1 MAMSIRM
8 TSGRSRCASSSASSP
23 LAASPT
29 TWTSCRAPRRRREV
43 EAAAVIAYREL
54 EQRAAAEQA
63 QPQIARA
70 SVPHHVV
77 DRLLRDAKASRL
89 DVRRNFA
96 RRLGGFE
103 VRRKTGERRLA
114 VEMRAQR
121 RPQAEVVELRRAQAE
136 RKLAHALERMADGL
150 DAFLDARAR
159 LQLDLQRGQRLADV
173 VVQIARQA
181 PALLLLHLEQPA
193 RQGAQALLREFQG
206 TLRAQP
212 LGNVVDED
220 QARGAAAPAHQVAD
234 AFDIDRLAA
243 PFHMAEHAAVY
254 RPGFAAQELAER
266 VAILGTADVLHRHR
280 EEFLARVAVQADC
293 RLVSREKTQ
302 GLGVEY
308 PPRQRAALEQHAIAA
323 LLGIDP
329 VHQPLERRR
338 KHARQRHKGGMVPL
352 ARAQPPTA
360 GELKARCSLS
370 LPGYRANRPGRRP

>member
-8 TSGRSRCASSSASSP
+8 TSGRSRSASWSASSP

-29 TWTSCRAPRRRREV
+29 TWTSCIAP
-43 EAAAVIAYREL
+43 REL
-54 EQRAAAEQA
+54 EPRAAGEQA

-70 SVPHHVV
+70 GVPHHVV
-77 DRLLRDAKASRL
+77 DRFLRDAKAGRL
-89 DVRRNFA
+89 DVRRDFA

-103 VRRKTGERRLA
+103 VRRETGERRLA

-159 LQLDLQRGQRLADV
+159 LQLDLQHRQRLADV
-173 VVQIARQA
+173 VVPIARQA

-206 TLRAQP
+206 MLRAQA
-212 LGNVVDED
+212 LGDVVDED

-234 AFDIDRLAA
+234 AFDIDWLA
-243 PFHMAEHAAVY
+243 PPLHTAEPSAVH

-266 VAILGTADVLHRHR
+266 LAILGAADVLHRHR
-280 EEFLARVAVQADC
+280 EKFLARVAVQADC
-293 RLVSREKTQ
+293 RPLLCEENQ
-302 GLGVEY
+302 G
-308 PPRQRAALEQHAIAA
+308 R
-323 LLGIDP
+323 
-329 VHQPLERRR
+329 
-338 KHARQRHKGGMVPL
+338 GG
-352 ARAQPPTA
+352 
-360 GELKARCSLS
+360 
-370 LPGYRANRPGRRP
+370 